1 MIKKQKKN
9 PQLMIGFK
17 TFFSI
22 YRDKGDNKTDVKPR
36 GQPPGPIRRSSSTAS
51 SNDNA
56 HPSNSSSNKSS
67 TRKETKGEWIPDNT
81 MTHTQPI
88 IKKSTM
94 DSGRSSNSPAPSS
107 VSSHSNLGGH
117 PPPPRPYKS
126 PDLQYANLD
135 LGKNFMIDPRNRV
148 LPSSQ
153 QHSSLPPSQQQ
164 HHQQPTTAYATIV
177 SNSKIV

>member
-1 MIKKQKKN
+1 M
-9 PQLMIGFK
+9 LGFK
-17 TFFSI
+17 TYNIFFLFH
-22 YRDKGDNKTDVKPR
+22 RDKGDNKTDVKPR